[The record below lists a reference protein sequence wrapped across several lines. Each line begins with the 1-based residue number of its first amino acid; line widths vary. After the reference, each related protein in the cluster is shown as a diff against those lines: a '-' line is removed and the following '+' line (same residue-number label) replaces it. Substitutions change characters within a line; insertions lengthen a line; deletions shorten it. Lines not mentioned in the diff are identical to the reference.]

1 MPNRVLKSRPQP
13 YTLLRRWDQTKTR
26 LALDRSFDKIGVP
39 LPEWILES
47 DVRSDLPDQTP
58 PNKRFVLYYSF
69 EEGTSTFSCVP
80 DAACSFVLD
89 VKKDPLLRMFG

>member
-39 LPEWILES
+39 LPEWFQRERNAATVLKIL
-47 DVRSDLPDQTP
+47 Q
-58 PNKRFVLYYSF
+58 
-69 EEGTSTFSCVP
+69 
-80 DAACSFVLD
+80 
-89 VKKDPLLRMFG
+89 

>member
-58 PNKRFVLYYSF
+58 PNKRFVLYHSF